1 MWKVCFLVDSPSNPC
16 TNIDLLIDFF
26 YFSFNMDEAPCVRL
40 CGVHGHQGRSNDV
53 VFCGTEAQQHVVY
66 FHGDVQVSKY
76 NPV

>member
-1 MWKVCFLVDSPSNPC
+1 
-16 TNIDLLIDFF
+16 
-26 YFSFNMDEAPCVRL
+26 MDEAPCVRL
-40 CGVHGHQGRSNDV
+40 CGVHGQQERSNDV